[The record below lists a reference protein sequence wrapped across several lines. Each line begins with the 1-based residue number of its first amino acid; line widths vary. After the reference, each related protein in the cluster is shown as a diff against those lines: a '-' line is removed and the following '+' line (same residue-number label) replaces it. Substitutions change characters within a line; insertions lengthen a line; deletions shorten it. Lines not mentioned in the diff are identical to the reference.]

1 MTNSVMF
8 IFITLLFSAF
18 FSGLEI
24 AFLSSNKLRIE
35 LDKKQGKLSARIL
48 SYFLKKPGEFIVT
61 MLIGNNIALVIYGI
75 LMAGL
80 LNPFLNR
87 YISSEFWNLIIQ
99 TLLSTLI
106 ILFLAEYLPK
116 SLFRNNPN
124 LFINILSVPVLLL
137 YFLLYPVIRF
147 SVLLSHGILRILF
160 PRQHITSERL
170 RNFGRV
176 DLDFLVSSAET
187 DEDLDSDNEIRL
199 FQNALDF
206 SRVRLRDCMIPR
218 TEIVAI
224 EKEASLEEASTR
236 FIESGYS
243 KILVYETN
251 IDRIVGYV
259 SSKDLFKNP
268 PDLNSIIAS
277 PMFVPETM
285 PANKLLKNLLQQ
297 HKSIAV
303 VVDEFG
309 GTAGLITIEDI
320 LEEIFGEIEDEH
332 DTPDMVE
339 KQTGTNEYIFSGR
352 LEVEYLNEKYELGIP
367 ESEEYETLAGFILY
381 HFQNLPKPNEIVQID
396 PFRIQILKMNNT
408 RIDLVHLIRI
418 TTSKE

>member
-1 MTNSVMF
+1 MTPSMIY

-48 SYFLKKPGEFIVT
+48 SYFLKRPGEFIVT

-75 LMAGL
+75 LMAAL
-80 LNPFLNR
+80 LNPVLTR
-87 YISSEFWNLIIQ
+87 YISSEFWNLTLQ
-99 TLLSTLI
+99 TLISTLI
-106 ILFLAEYLPK
+106 ILLLAEYLPK

-124 LFINILSVPVLLL
+124 LFINLLSIPVLLL
-137 YFLLYPVIRF
+137 YILFYPIIRF
-147 SVLLSHGILRILF
+147 SVLLSHGILKIFF
-160 PRQHITSERL
+160 PRQHFTSERL

-176 DLDFLVSSAET
+176 DLDHLVSSAEP
-187 DEDLDSDNEIRL
+187 DEDLDSENEIRL

-206 SRVRLRDCMIPR
+206 SGVRLRDCMIPR

-224 EKEASLEEASTR
+224 DKEASLEEASTR

-243 KILVYETN
+243 KILVYEKN
-251 IDRIVGYV
+251 IDQIVGYI

-268 PDLNSIIAS
+268 PDLKSIIAS
-277 PMFVPETM
+277 PVFVPETM
-285 PANKLLKNLLQQ
+285 PANKLLKKLLQQ

-332 DTPDMVE
+332 DTPDMIE
-339 KQTGTNEYIFSGR
+339 KQIGINEFIFSGR

-381 HFQNLPKPNEIVQID
+381 HLQNLPKPNEIVQID
-396 PFRIQILKMNNT
+396 PFRIQVLKMNNT
-408 RIDLVHLIRI
+408 RIDLIQL
-418 TTSKE
+418 TKTESTE

>member
-1 MTNSVMF
+1 MTPSMIY

-75 LMAGL
+75 LMASL

-87 YISSEFWNLIIQ
+87 YISSEFWNLTLQ
-99 TLLSTLI
+99 TLISTLI

-124 LFINILSVPVLLL
+124 LFINLLSIPVLLL
-137 YFLLYPVIRF
+137 YILFYPIIRF
-147 SVLLSHGILRILF
+147 SVLLSHGILKILF
-160 PRQHITSERL
+160 PRQHFTSERL

-176 DLDFLVSSAET
+176 DLDHLVSSAEP
-187 DEDLDSDNEIRL
+187 DEDLDSENEIRL

-206 SRVRLRDCMIPR
+206 SGVRLRDCMIPR

-224 EKEASLEEASTR
+224 DKEASLEEASTR

-243 KILVYETN
+243 KILVFEKN
-251 IDRIVGYV
+251 IDQIVGYI

-268 PDLNSIIAS
+268 PDLKSIIAS
-277 PMFVPETM
+277 PVFVPETM
-285 PANKLLKNLLQQ
+285 PANKLLKKLLQQ

-332 DTPDMVE
+332 DTPDMIE
-339 KQTGTNEYIFSGR
+339 KQTGINEFIFSGR

-367 ESEEYETLAGFILY
+367 ESEDYETLAGFILY
-381 HFQNLPKPNEIVQID
+381 HLQNLPKPNEIVQID
-396 PFRIQILKMNNT
+396 PFRIQVLKMNNT
-408 RIDLVHLIRI
+408 RIDLIQL
-418 TTSKE
+418 TKTESTE

>member
-1 MTNSVMF
+1 MKPSVMY

-48 SYFLKKPGEFIVT
+48 SYFLEKPGEFIVT

-75 LMAGL
+75 LMAAL
-80 LNPFLNR
+80 LNPFLSR
-87 YISSEFWNLIIQ
+87 YVSSEFWNLTLQ

-124 LFINILSVPVLLL
+124 LFINLLSVPVLLL
-137 YFLLYPVIRF
+137 YFLFYPVIRF

-176 DLDFLVSSAET
+176 DLDHLVSSVEP
-187 DEDLDSDNEIRL
+187 DEDLDSENEIRL

-206 SRVRLRDCMIPR
+206 SGVRLRDCMIPR

-224 EKEASLEEASTR
+224 DKEASLEEASVR

-251 IDRIVGYV
+251 IDRIVGYI

-268 PDLNSIIAS
+268 PDLKSIIAS
-277 PMFVPETM
+277 PLFVPETM

-332 DTPDMVE
+332 DTPDMIE
-339 KQTGTNEYIFSGR
+339 KQTGANEYIFSGR

-396 PFRIQILKMNNT
+396 PFRIQVLKMNNT
-408 RIDLVHLIRI
+408 RIDLVHLVK
-418 TTSKE
+418 TEPAE

>member
-1 MTNSVMF
+1 MTPSMIY

-75 LMAGL
+75 LMASL

-87 YISSEFWNLIIQ
+87 YISSEFWNLTLQ
-99 TLLSTLI
+99 TLISTLI

-124 LFINILSVPVLLL
+124 LFINLLSIPVLLL
-137 YFLLYPVIRF
+137 YILFYPIIRF
-147 SVLLSHGILRILF
+147 SVLLSHGILKILF
-160 PRQHITSERL
+160 PRQHFTSERL

-176 DLDFLVSSAET
+176 DLDHLVSSAEP
-187 DEDLDSDNEIRL
+187 DEDLDSENEIRL

-206 SRVRLRDCMIPR
+206 SGVRLRDCMIPR

-224 EKEASLEEASTR
+224 DKEASLEEASTR

-243 KILVYETN
+243 KILVYEKN
-251 IDRIVGYV
+251 IDQIVGYI

-268 PDLNSIIAS
+268 PDLKSIIAS
-277 PMFVPETM
+277 PVFVPETM
-285 PANKLLKNLLQQ
+285 PANKLLKKLLQQ

-332 DTPDMVE
+332 DTPDMIE
-339 KQTGTNEYIFSGR
+339 KQTGINEFIFSGR
-352 LEVEYLNEKYELGIP
+352 LEVEYLNKKYELGIP
-367 ESEEYETLAGFILY
+367 ESEDYETLAGFILY
-381 HFQNLPKPNEIVQID
+381 HLQNLPKPNEIVQID
-396 PFRIQILKMNNT
+396 PFRIQVLKMNNT
-408 RIDLVHLIRI
+408 RIDLIQL
-418 TTSKE
+418 TKTESTE

>member
-1 MTNSVMF
+1 MTPSLIY

-48 SYFLKKPGEFIVT
+48 SYFLKKPGEFLVT

-75 LMAGL
+75 LMTAL
-80 LNPFLNR
+80 LSSSLSR
-87 YISSEFWNLIIQ
+87 YISSEFWNLTVQ

-106 ILFLAEYLPK
+106 ILLLAEYLPK

-124 LFINILSVPVLLL
+124 LFINLLSMPVLLL
-137 YFLLYPVIRF
+137 YILFYPVIRS
-147 SVLLSHGILRILF
+147 SVLLSHGILRMLF
-160 PRQHITSERL
+160 PRQHITAERL
-170 RNFGRV
+170 INFGRV
-176 DLDFLVSSAET
+176 DLDHLVSSAEP
-187 DEDLDSDNEIRL
+187 DEDPDSENEIRL

-206 SRVRLRDCMIPR
+206 SGVKLRDCMIPR

-224 EKEASLEEASTR
+224 DKEASLEEASAR

-251 IDRIVGYV
+251 IDHIVGYI

-268 PDLNSIIAS
+268 TDLKSIIAS
-277 PMFVPETM
+277 PVFVPETM
-285 PANKLLKNLLQQ
+285 PANKLLQNLLQQ

-332 DTPDMVE
+332 DTPDMIE

-367 ESEEYETLAGFILY
+367 ESEDYETLAGFILY

-396 PFRIQILKMNNT
+396 PFRIQVLKMNNT
-408 RIDLVHLIRI
+408 RIDLVHLVK
-418 TTSKE
+418 TEPTE